1 MLVAVRMRF
10 GVLVRMMVRF
20 MGMSVMVPMIMTV
33 LVRMIMGMVMIVIVI
48 VRLIM
53 IMLVNMVVTSP
64 MVMMFVLVVMF
75 QMNVE
80 FYPGDATFGSRPIM
94 QMVTLQG

>member
-1 MLVAVRMRF
+1 
-10 GVLVRMMVRF
+10 
-20 MGMSVMVPMIMTV
+20 
-33 LVRMIMGMVMIVIVI
+33 
-48 VRLIM
+48 
-53 IMLVNMVVTSP
+53 MLVNMVVTSP